1 MQRSRAP
8 SQRPSDSGASR
19 CTQRSSKATNRP
31 SDRHSTI
38 GSPKIVTAAGQRDFT
53 FVFRQNEGKLI
64 GTVKSPDGVAAISNG
79 YINAKT
85 ITFTENATVQGR
97 RAVFDYTGELV
108 SDTEIRFKR
117 EAGAATP
124 TVEFV
129 ATRVGKP

>member
-1 MQRSRAP
+1 MNRSIRLIVSFVALLAF
-8 SQRPSDSGASR
+8 SAEAADVSGNWNA
-19 CTQRSSKATNRP
+19 
-31 SDRHSTI
+31 
-38 GSPKIVTAAGQRDFT
+38 KIVTATGQRDYT
-53 FVFRQNEGKLI
+53 FVFRQNEGRLI

-117 EAGAATP
+117 EAGAASP